1 MKRRLA
7 LTVNV
12 LQPQYADLLG
22 PLYDAG
28 MEIDYIELMSTT
40 DQDRVARELR
50 GYDYVLAA
58 SEIFG
63 DTSIPRLADSLKLIA
78 RNGVGVE
85 SVDIGLCT
93 EYNIAVAN
101 MPGMNADGVGEYCI
115 SALLAL
121 LRNVCKNNAAMH
133 AGQWCGFPGRSFTGT
148 LGLIGFGAI
157 AQSFAR
163 FCAGFPVDVVAYD
176 MNPDPARAAELGVTL
191 VSLEELLARA
201 DFVSLH
207 LPLTGSTRHFVD
219 GAMFSRMKRGAYF
232 INTSRGPV
240 ADEQALIR
248 ALQDGQLQ
256 GAVLDV
262 FETEPVGP
270 DNPLLAMDNVM
281 LSSHTAAGSL
291 HAQRKVLQACCDTIL
306 DYHRGTL
313 RGNVINRD
321 KVTVRR

>member
-1 MKRRLA
+1 M
-7 LTVNV
+7 
-12 LQPQYADLLG
+12 
-22 PLYDAG
+22 
-28 MEIDYIELMSTT
+28 
-40 DQDRVARELR
+40 
-50 GYDYVLAA
+50 
-58 SEIFG
+58 
-63 DTSIPRLADSLKLIA
+63 
-78 RNGVGVE
+78 
-85 SVDIGLCT
+85 
-93 EYNIAVAN
+93 
-101 MPGMNADGVGEYCI
+101 GEYCI

-133 AGQWCGFPGRSFTGT
+133 AGQGRGFPGRSFTGT

-262 FETEPVGP
+262 FRDGAGRS

-281 LSSHTAAGSL
+281 LSSHTGRRAPAR
-291 HAQRKVLQACCDTIL
+291 ARKVLQAW
-306 DYHRGTL
+306 L
-313 RGNVINRD
+313 RHHSGLPPRNPARQRHQPGQSHGPQIKLSGD
-321 KVTVRR
+321 MDISD

>member
-133 AGQWCGFPGRSFTGT
+133 AGQWRGFPGRSFTGT

-191 VSLEELLARA
+191 VSLEELLTRA

-207 LPLTGSTRHFVD
+207 LPLTGSTSHFVD

-248 ALQDGQLQ
+248 ALQDCSRWTTSCSRRTRRR
-256 GAVLDV
+256 AACTRSAKYCRPAATP
-262 FETEPVGP
+262 FWTTTAEPC
-270 DNPLLAMDNVM
+270 AAT
-281 LSSHTAAGSL
+281 SSTGTKSRSAD
-291 HAQRKVLQACCDTIL
+291 KIE
-306 DYHRGTL
+306 RGYGHFRL
-313 RGNVINRD
+313 NLI
-321 KVTVRR
+321 

>member
-12 LQPQYADLLG
+12 QQPQYADLLG

-58 SEIFG
+58 SEIYG

-133 AGQWCGFPGRSFTGT
+133 AGQWRGFPGRSLTGT

-176 MNPDPARAAELGVTL
+176 MNPNPARAAELGVTL

-207 LPLTGSTRHFVD
+207 LPL
-219 GAMFSRMKRGAYF
+219 SRVHPPFCGR
-232 INTSRGPV
+232 R
-240 ADEQALIR
+240 
-248 ALQDGQLQ
+248 
-256 GAVLDV
+256 DV
-262 FETEPVGP
+262 FAHEAGRVSSSTPAAV
-270 DNPLLAMDNVM
+270 PLR
-281 LSSHTAAGSL
+281 T
-291 HAQRKVLQACCDTIL
+291 
-306 DYHRGTL
+306 
-313 RGNVINRD
+313 NR
-321 KVTVRR
+321 R

>member
-133 AGQWCGFPGRSFTGT
+133 AGQWRGFPGRSFTGT

-201 DFVSLH
+201 
-207 LPLTGSTRHFVD
+207 GSGF
-219 GAMFSRMKRGAYF
+219 MS
-232 INTSRGPV
+232 
-240 ADEQALIR
+240 
-248 ALQDGQLQ
+248 
-256 GAVLDV
+256 
-262 FETEPVGP
+262 
-270 DNPLLAMDNVM
+270 
-281 LSSHTAAGSL
+281 
-291 HAQRKVLQACCDTIL
+291 
-306 DYHRGTL
+306 
-313 RGNVINRD
+313 
-321 KVTVRR
+321 